1 MVFNYF
7 LLGKKNK
14 CEIIY
19 KHSFIR
25 YPMVVSNITNES
37 SGFLTDILM
46 NVGEI
51 GLWLQTIGVLVIL
64 IIANMVFNII
74 TNKKR
79 LERLKKIESK
89 MNSLDKKI
97 NKIVKPK
104 KK

>member
-1 MVFNYF
+1 
-7 LLGKKNK
+7 
-14 CEIIY
+14 
-19 KHSFIR
+19 
-25 YPMVVSNITNES
+25 MVVSNITNES